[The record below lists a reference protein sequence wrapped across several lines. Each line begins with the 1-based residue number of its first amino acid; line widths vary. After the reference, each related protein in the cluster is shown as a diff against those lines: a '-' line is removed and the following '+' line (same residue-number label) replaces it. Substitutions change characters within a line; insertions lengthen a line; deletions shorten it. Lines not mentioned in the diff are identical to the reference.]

1 MYSLD
6 CSFFS
11 ETFDSIDELINYVT
25 ISGSDPNYEITKN
38 GNPTGEMA
46 IDLIQFSREMMEDD
60 F

>member
-6 CSFFS
+6 CSFFT

-38 GNPTGEMA
+38 GKPTGEMV
-46 IDLIQFSREMMEDD
+46 IDLMM